1 MNGLNKCWWIAR
13 SPYEQPLPVDHLGGL
28 RWAVIQWPA
37 TCVFPRMT
45 GALALAL
52 DMPMPAGRSG
62 MDEHVRIAADDPA
75 VLLLRVVRTRDRE
88 AFRALFLA
96 LAPRVKTY
104 LIRLGVPPP
113 QADELAQET
122 FLAIWKRADQYRP
135 ERGSAAGWIFT
146 IARNLRIDAL
156 RRERAAM
163 AYDLAVVE
171 PEGPATPEAETAL
184 VERQARLRE
193 AVRALPRD
201 QIEVIELSFFADKPH
216 AEIARD
222 LSLPLGTVKSRLRL
236 AVIKLRAVLGD
247 LA

>member
-1 MNGLNKCWWIAR
+1 MD
-13 SPYEQPLPVDHLGGL
+13 DHL
-28 RWAVIQWPA
+28 RS
-37 TCVFPRMT
+37 
-45 GALALAL
+45 AL
-52 DMPMPAGRSG
+52 
-62 MDEHVRIAADDPA
+62 DDPA

-88 AFRALFLA
+88 AFRALFLS

-104 LIRLGVPPP
+104 LIRQGVAPA

-122 FLAIWKRADQYRP
+122 FLAVWKRADQYRP

-156 RRERAAM
+156 RRERSAM

-171 PEGPATPEAETAL
+171 PEGPASPETEISA
-184 VERQARLRE
+184 VQRQARLRE

-201 QIEVIELSFFADKPH
+201 QVEVIELSFFADKPH

-222 LSLPLGTVKSRLRL
+222 LCLPLGTVKSRLRL
-236 AVIKLRAVLGD
+236 AVIKLRAALGD

>member
-1 MNGLNKCWWIAR
+1 
-13 SPYEQPLPVDHLGGL
+13 
-28 RWAVIQWPA
+28 
-37 TCVFPRMT
+37 MT

-52 DMPMPAGRSG
+52 DMPMPAGRRG
-62 MDEHVRIAADDPA
+62 MDERVRQAKDDPA
-75 VLLLRVVRTRDRE
+75 VLLLRVVRARDRE

-104 LIRLGVPPP
+104 LIRLGVAPS

-122 FLAIWKRADQYRP
+122 FLAVWKRADQYRP
-135 ERGSAAGWIFT
+135 ERGTAAGWIFT

-163 AYDLAVVE
+163 GYDLAVVE
-171 PEGPATPEAETAL
+171 PEGPASPETETVM

-201 QIEVIELSFFADKPH
+201 QVEVIELSFFADKPH

-236 AVIKLRAVLGD
+236 AVIKLRAALGD

>member
-1 MNGLNKCWWIAR
+1 
-13 SPYEQPLPVDHLGGL
+13 
-28 RWAVIQWPA
+28 
-37 TCVFPRMT
+37 
-45 GALALAL
+45 
-52 DMPMPAGRSG
+52 
-62 MDEHVRIAADDPA
+62 MDEHVRVVADDPA
-75 VLLLRVVRTRDRE
+75 VLLLRVVRARDRE

-104 LIRLGVPPP
+104 LMRMGVPAP

-122 FLAIWKRADQYRP
+122 FLAVWKRADQYRP
-135 ERGSAAGWIFT
+135 ERGSAAGWIFA

-171 PEGPATPEAETAL
+171 PEGPATPETETSM

-201 QIEVIELSFFADKPH
+201 QVEVIELSFFEDKPH